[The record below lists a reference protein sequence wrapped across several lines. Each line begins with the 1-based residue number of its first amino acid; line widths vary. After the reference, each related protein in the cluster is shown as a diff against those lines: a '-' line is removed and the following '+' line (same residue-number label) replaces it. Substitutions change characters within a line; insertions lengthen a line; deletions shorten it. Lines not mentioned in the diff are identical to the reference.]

1 MLDRLDEAAVRRVAG
16 PAWDGLRDVFMEASG
31 HLLAVDPSTCGQL
44 TTIYV
49 KYSIRLNGPV
59 YAVAWIKK
67 STELVVGFAL
77 PGDVEG
83 LGLELPPCDKKYAG
97 LTGYLTLIPGDD
109 VPVGFSLWARN
120 AYANV
125 AQQISG

>member
-1 MLDRLDEAAVRRVAG
+1 MGWVARCFHG
-16 PAWDGLRDVFMEASG
+16 SQWAF
-31 HLLAVDPSTCGQL
+31 DPSTYGQL

-49 KYSIRLNGPV
+49 KYSVRLNGPV

-77 PGDVEG
+77 PGDVES
-83 LGLELPPCDKKYAG
+83 LGLKLPPRDKKYAG
-97 LTGYLTLIPGDD
+97 LTGYLTLTPGDD
-109 VPVGFSLWARN
+109 VPVDFSSWARN

-125 AQQISG
+125 AQQSSG